1 MNAQSPQFLKYYIRV
16 TEIRLFN
23 SLVASAEDTDGF
35 YFEALREGD
44 SYVLRTSDYTLWKDL
59 FLYGQMM
66 AQSQGEW
73 IEAGEA

>member
-1 MNAQSPQFLKYYIRV
+1 
-16 TEIRLFN
+16 
-23 SLVASAEDTDGF
+23 VASAEDTDGF